1 MEVSVGECIPTTR
14 WNGGMT
20 SKIYKLGTGKE
31 AGKLRDLKVNFR
43 R

>member
-1 MEVSVGECIPTTR
+1 MRASVYLQP
-14 WNGGMT
+14 GGTVMT

-31 AGKLRDLKVNFR
+31 AAKLRDLKVNFR